1 MDKTTAALNLLGLFA
16 LVVLIAY
23 FAGPALGDEAIGWI
37 AIAVMG
43 GGRLEGEGAHATI
56 PRSQRCRST
65 SPCRAW

>member
-37 AIAVMG
+37 AIVVMG
-43 GGRLEGEGAHATI
+43 GGALWLAYRT
-56 PRSQRCRST
+56 RKR
-65 SPCRAW
+65 

>member
-37 AIAVMG
+37 AIAIAVMG
-43 GGRLEGEGAHATI
+43 GGALWLAY
-56 PRSQRCRST
+56 
-65 SPCRAW
+65 RARKR